1 MIYSVDIVTRM
12 QDNGDG
18 GYTIYGYNTEEEML
32 ADHPLARKGYGA
44 NRVKVELTEKQK
56 RDILTE
62 DDPNSLSFDVGMDCH
77 NLMPLS
83 FNEVEEILSKKIHKP
98 VDHHM

>member
-1 MIYSVDIVTRM
+1 MIYSVDIVTRT

-56 RDILTE
+56 RAILTE
-62 DDPNSLSFDVGMDCH
+62 DDPYENGYIGSETISIIVENGEVKLAS
-77 NLMPLS
+77 PLH
-83 FNEVEEILSKKIHKP
+83 FHAGQ
-98 VDHHM
+98 